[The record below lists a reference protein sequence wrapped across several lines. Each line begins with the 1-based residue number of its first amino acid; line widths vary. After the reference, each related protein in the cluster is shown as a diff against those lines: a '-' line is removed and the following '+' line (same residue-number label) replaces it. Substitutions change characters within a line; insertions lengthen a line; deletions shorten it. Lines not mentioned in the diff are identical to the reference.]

1 MNTNQEIAR
10 CLGVGTTGKKQ
21 GQPCTRFGARKHYGF
36 CSSHAGQGT
45 QEQVDRWQEAQRAIE
60 VAQTTGIHL
69 MKQMEALAIEL
80 ADVKARNK
88 QLEEQQIATE
98 REVELTRELSAERLR
113 TEEAQ
118 GALANAMELIA
129 ELKLTEERLRLLE
142 ASM

>member
-1 MNTNQEIAR
+1 M
-10 CLGVGTTGKKQ
+10 
-21 GQPCTRFGARKHYGF
+21 
-36 CSSHAGQGT
+36 T
-45 QEQVDRWQEAQRAIE
+45 QLYID

-69 MKQMEALAIEL
+69 MRQMEALAIEL

-98 REVELTRELSAERLR
+98 REVELMRELHAERLR
-113 TEEAQ
+113 TEETQ

-129 ELKLTEERLRLLE
+129 ELKITEERLRLLE